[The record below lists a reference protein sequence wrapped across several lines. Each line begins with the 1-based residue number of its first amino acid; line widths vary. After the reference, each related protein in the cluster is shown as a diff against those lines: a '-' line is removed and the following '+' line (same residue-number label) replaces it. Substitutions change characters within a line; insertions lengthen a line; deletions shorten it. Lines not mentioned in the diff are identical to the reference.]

1 MGKETDGM
9 STAEKLSEGTSAS
22 GETDPLLGKVLNQKF
37 KIISLLATG
46 GMGVIYRGE
55 QLALERPVA
64 IKVLTPTN
72 ASSQIDPNFH
82 KRFFLEASILARLQH
97 PNIVTVFDYGRVEN
111 MEPERYFMAMEC
123 LEGETL
129 FRRMRKGG
137 RLPPHEAM
145 GIARQIARGLR
156 EAHKHGVV
164 HRDLKPSNI
173 MLVPGEDM
181 GELVKIL
188 DFGLVKVLADDSE
201 ELTQQGSFLG
211 SPRFMSPEQISH
223 GKVDLRTDVYSL
235 GVILYQMLCGKVP
248 FEATNSVQILI
259 AHLQQPVP
267 PMRERNPEA
276 EVPEALEGFAMR
288 CLSKDPDGRPADMD
302 AFIRGLAEC
311 AQAIGLSSSFGSTGL
326 VTIDSGASLHAPT
339 PMPPVKVMSAIPSSS
354 TAKAAGVE
362 VIAGNAPVSAKAPT
376 SADESSVGAAS
387 RSAEP
392 APQGRKG
399 VVLVAVGV
407 LAAAAIGLGVLKLGS
422 SNSTPAAPAPTQPA
436 PASAAPQ
443 PAERTSFVLMIE
455 SMPSGAEVLE
465 DGQSLGNTPLHLSIT
480 GESVRDQPRRLT
492 VRHEGYEPYSIVQG
506 PSDESVRLVATLT
519 KSAEPVP
526 TATATATAT
535 PPPPP
540 VPRSTP
546 RSTPKSTPSVEPTA
560 QPQPRPPDIRMER

>member
-1 MGKETDGM
+1 M
-9 STAEKLSEGTSAS
+9 STAEKLSDGASAS
-22 GETDPLLGKVLNQKF
+22 GESDPLLGKVLNQKF
-37 KIISLLATG
+37 KIHSLLATG

-55 QLALERPVA
+55 QIALERQVA

-72 ASSQIDPNFH
+72 SSNQIDPNFH

-111 MEPERYFMAMEC
+111 MEPERYFMAMEF

-129 FRRMRKGG
+129 FRRLRKAG
-137 RLPPHEAM
+137 RLSAPDSM
-145 GIARQIARGLR
+145 GVARQIARGLR

-164 HRDLKPSNI
+164 HRDLKPSNV
-173 MLVPGEDM
+173 MLVPGEDT

-248 FEATNSVQILI
+248 FEAQNSVQILI

-267 PMRERNPEA
+267 RMKERNPEA
-276 EVPEALEGFAMR
+276 DVPEPLEAFVLR
-288 CLSKDPDGRPADMD
+288 CLSKDPDGRPANME
-302 AFIRGLAEC
+302 ALIRGLGEC
-311 AQAIGLSSSFGSTGL
+311 AQAMGLSPAFGSTGL
-326 VTIDSGASLHAPT
+326 VTMDSTGTGRMPT
-339 PMPPVKVMSAIPSSS
+339 PMPPVRVMTAIPASSS
-354 TAKAAGVE
+354 S
-362 VIAGNAPVSAKAPT
+362 PSST
-376 SADESSVGAAS
+376 SGGTTSQVDDASLGAAS
-387 RSAEP
+387 RPADA

-399 VVLVAVGV
+399 IVLVAVGV
-407 LAAAAIGLGVLKLGS
+407 LAVAGIGVAMSQMRS
-422 SNSTPAAPAPTQPA
+422 SEPPPAPVAAQPEKPQVA
-436 PASAAPQ
+436 PP
-443 PAERTSFVLMIE
+443 PADVGSFVLMVE

-465 DGQSLGNTPLHLSIT
+465 DGKPLGNTPLQLSLLNS
-480 GESVRDQPRRLT
+480 SVRANPRRLT

-506 PSDESVRLVATLT
+506 PSDQSVRLVATLT
-519 KSAEPVP
+519 KQAAAPTSAPAAP
-526 TATATATAT
+526 TPPPAAPAPRPYAGRPAARPAPAPDT

-540 VPRSTP
+540 S
-546 RSTPKSTPSVEPTA
+546 
-560 QPQPRPPDIRMER
+560 PRPLDIQIER

>member
-1 MGKETDGM
+1 M
-9 STAEKLSEGTSAS
+9 STAEKLSDGASSAS
-22 GETDPLLGKVLNQKF
+22 GESDPLLGKVLNQKF
-37 KIISLLATG
+37 KIHSLLATG

-55 QLALERPVA
+55 QIALERQVA

-72 ASSQIDPNFH
+72 SSNQIDPNFH

-111 MEPERYFMAMEC
+111 MEPERYFMAMEF

-129 FRRMRKGG
+129 FRRLRKAG
-137 RLPPHEAM
+137 RLHPPEAM

-164 HRDLKPSNI
+164 HRDLKPSNV
-173 MLVPGEDM
+173 MLVPGEDS

-248 FEATNSVQILI
+248 FEAQNSVQILI

-267 PMRERNPEA
+267 RLRERTPDA
-276 EVPEALEGFAMR
+276 DVPEPLEAFVLR
-288 CLSKDPDGRPADMD
+288 CLSKDPEGRPVNME

-311 AQAIGLSSSFGSTGL
+311 GQAMGLSPAFASTGL
-326 VTIDSGASLHAPT
+326 VTLDSGGAGKIPT
-339 PMPPVKVMSAIPSSS
+339 PMPPVRVMTAIPASSPSSS
-354 TAKAAGVE
+354 AGG
-362 VIAGNAPVSAKAPT
+362 AGAP
-376 SADESSVGAAS
+376 ADDASLGAAS
-387 RSAEP
+387 RPADA

-399 VVLVAVGV
+399 IVLIAVGV
-407 LAAAAIGLGVLKLGS
+407 LAVAGIGIAMAQMRS
-422 SNSTPAAPAPTQPA
+422 SDSTPAAV
-436 PASAAPQ
+436 PQ
-443 PAERTSFVLMIE
+443 PEKTLVAPPPADGGTFVLVVE

-465 DGQSLGNTPLHLSIT
+465 DGKPLGNTPLQLSVSNS
-480 GESVRDQPRRLT
+480 SVRSSPRRLT
-492 VRHEGYEPYSIVQG
+492 VRLEGYEPYSIVQG
-506 PSDESVRLVATLT
+506 PSEQSVRLVATLS
-519 KSAEPVP
+519 KSAPP
-526 TATATATAT
+526 PSAPATTAAPSQ
-535 PPPPP
+535 PPPPSRP
-540 VPRSTP
+540 YSGKSYAAPKAPAAPDPPPAAPTP
-546 RSTPKSTPSVEPTA
+546 RPL
-560 QPQPRPPDIRMER
+560 DIQIER